1 MARLLLVGDHVVVRE
16 GLRTVLERAGLEIVA
31 EADDRDAAVRLAPIC
46 APDVVV
52 LALAATDAM
61 VECAR
66 ELLAGRVNLG
76 IVLLA
81 GDADEPQV
89 VAALHAGVR
98 GYVVKTQGAAEL
110 VQAIRE
116 VNGGGVYLAAK
127 ASRVVAKS
135 YLDGASPRDALS
147 PRLRQVLRLIAEGR
161 STRQIGEIIG
171 VSEKTAELYRSRIM
185 NTLDIH
191 DTAGLVRYALRAGLA
206 DL

>member
-1 MARLLLVGDHVVVRE
+1 MPRLLLVGDHVVVRE
-16 GLRTVLERAGLEIVA
+16 GIRTVLERAGLEIVA
-31 EADDRDAAVRLAPIC
+31 EADDRESAVRLVPIC

-52 LALAATDAM
+52 LDLAVAEEM

-66 ELLAGRVNLG
+66 KLLAGRANLG

-81 GDADEPQV
+81 SDADEPHV
-89 VAALHAGVR
+89 AAALHAGVR
-98 GYVVKTQGAAEL
+98 GYVVKTQGAADL

-127 ASRVVAKS
+127 ASGVVAKS
-135 YLDGASPRDALS
+135 YIAGASSLDALS

-161 STRQIGEIIG
+161 STREIGQIIG
-171 VSEKTAELYRSRIM
+171 VTEKSAELYRSRIM

-191 DTAGLVRYALRAGLA
+191 DTAGLVRYALRTGLA